1 MRTQSDQ
8 KSVGSMWEAERIR
21 CMLQHG
27 MMQKNL
33 DRTLLVFLHN
43 GSHCITED
51 SRICF
56 FCSNDAEQTLKGPVD
71 VL

>member
-1 MRTQSDQ
+1 
-8 KSVGSMWEAERIR
+8 
-21 CMLQHG
+21 MLQHG
-27 MMQKNL
+27 MMQKRL

-43 GSHCITED
+43 SSHCITED